1 MTPDHMPENPQT
13 MAEESSSG
21 NPAFSPLS
29 ILRTI
34 WKRKIRIGVVWLL
47 LTACTLVVVRS
58 LPTVYLA
65 EAHILIDTQKIPEKY
80 VSSTVASDVE
90 DRLSAIRQT
99 LLARDNLKKIIDDF
113 DLYAR
118 ERKTKFEEDILELMR
133 KDISITLEP
142 VGSGMATT
150 EGSRLLTQATQ
161 AVAFRIGYESPDPQ
175 LAARVA
181 NRLTDLYVD
190 QNIRTREGEAAGT
203 SQFLESQLGEAKK
216 TLDDLEARMSA
227 YKLQHNGE
235 LPQQEQ
241 ALGNTL
247 ARLQTELEANR
258 DAINR
263 VQQTKVILEGNRS
276 AMETTLAAQLQ
287 AWRQT
292 QQAAAAS
299 GSVLLPDQQGKAPQ
313 KKTSEAMQEQ
323 LTVLLGRYSA
333 NHPDVVRLKED
344 IEKVKKI
351 EQEAEAKTVVGTEDA
366 KAAPGGRSGNQ
377 TAAAPAREPV
387 EFARTREQIAGLQ
400 AQIKASDAELEN
412 RTAEQKRILANL
424 DSYQKHVERLPV
436 REQEMAGLTRDY
448 KMSQENYQSLLDKKM
463 AADMALDMEQR
474 QQAERF
480 EILDHAQVPQKPIKP
495 KRPQLY
501 AGGTAASLA
510 LAIALGF
517 LAELKRNVMLGE
529 WELPKDT
536 PVLARL
542 PHIEITSANEK
553 KPAPK
558 RPWFRRKK
566 PLAENV
572 VAALVVALVARGLHW
587 PIGLL

>member
-1 MTPDHMPENPQT
+1 MPDNPQQT
-13 MAEESSSG
+13 AEEPSSG

-34 WKRKIRIGVVWLL
+34 WKRKIRIGVVWFL

-90 DRLSAIRQT
+90 DRLSSIRQT
-99 LLARDNLKKIIDDF
+99 LLGRENLKKIIDDF
-113 DLYAR
+113 DLYSK

-133 KDISITLEP
+133 RDITITFES
-142 VGSGMATT
+142 VGSGMATAD
-150 EGSRLLTQATQ
+150 GSNLLKQATQ
-161 AVAFRIGYESPDPQ
+161 AVAFRIGYQSPDPQ
-175 LAARVA
+175 VAARVA

-190 QNIRTREGEAAGT
+190 QNIKTREGEAAGT

-216 TLDDLEARMSA
+216 TLDDLEAKMSA

-263 VQQTKVILEGNRS
+263 VQQTKVILEGNRT

-292 QQAAAAS
+292 QQAAAAG
-299 GSVLLPDQQGKAPQ
+299 GSVLLPDQQDKAPQ

-323 LTVLLGRYSA
+323 LALLLGRYSA
-333 NHPDVVRLKED
+333 NHPDVVRLRED

-351 EQEAEAKTVVGTEDA
+351 EQEAEAKRAVVGTEDA
-366 KAAPGGRSGNQ
+366 KAATDGRRGNQ
-377 TAAAPAREPV
+377 MATAAAPVGEPV

-424 DSYQKHVERLPV
+424 DSYQRRVERLPV

-463 AADMALDMEQR
+463 AAGMALDMERR

-480 EILDHAQVPQKPIKP
+480 EVLDHAQVPQKPIKP

-501 AGGTAASLA
+501 AGGTAVSLA
-510 LAIALGF
+510 LALALGF
-517 LAELKRNVMLGE
+517 LAEIKRNVVLGE
-529 WELPKDT
+529 WELPTDI

-542 PHIEITSANEK
+542 PHMEITSTNGP

-566 PLAENV
+566 SLAEDV
-572 VAALVVALVARGLHW
+572 VAALVAAAIVRGLYW